1 MSKNN
6 YSKKLNSGFQNMVF
20 GKTPKSFGADFNRKG
35 SEVLKVNLK
44 GGKLL

>member
-6 YSKKLNSGFQNMVF
+6 CSKKLNSGFQNMVF
-20 GKTPKSFGADFNRKG
+20 GKSPKSFGEDFNRKG
-35 SEVLKVNLK
+35 NSLLKVNLK

>member
-6 YSKKLNSGFQNMVF
+6 CSKKLNSGFQNMVF
-20 GKTPKSFGADFNRKG
+20 GKSPKAFGKDFSRKG
-35 SEVLKVNLK
+35 SSVLKVNLK